1 MSREQ
6 KNVKKSPNKTKNK
19 KLIKEKTP
27 KTNSDKVLITVFF
40 LLLILVVI
48 LGISVLNA
56 KNKNIDKIKANV
68 IIPVLGTKLNN
79 SLSVDISNMKK
90 TEEKEYIFKI
100 ANYRGNKINK
110 ENIEYQINLTKP
122 KNVTLKLYKNDNN
135 TNLLSNKETL
145 EIGGIQLERNKKKVD
160 LYRLVIKSNKK
171 TTKDDKIEII
181 IKS

>member
-1 MSREQ
+1 MSSQQ
-6 KNVKKSPNKTKNK
+6 KNTKKSAKKGQNNNKN
-19 KLIKEKTP
+19 KEKT
-27 KTNSDKVLITVFF
+27 TSERVLLIVFF

-79 SLSVDISNMKK
+79 SLSVDISDMKES
-90 TEEKEYIFKI
+90 EEKEYIFKI

-122 KNVTLKLYKNDNN
+122 QNVTLELYKNNNN
-135 TNLLSNKETL
+135 TNLLNDKETL
-145 EIGGIQLERNKKKVD
+145 EISGIQLEKNDKKID
-160 LYRLVIKSNKK
+160 LYRLIIKSNKK
-171 TTKDDKIEII
+171 TNKDDKVEII
-181 IKS
+181 IRS